1 MKSLVLDAAA
11 AAADDDDDDDD
22 NDDVK
27 FDVDDE
33 MLHEVSRAGIL

>member
-1 MKSLVLDAAA
+1 MKSLVRDAAA
-11 AAADDDDDDDD
+11 DDDDD